1 MVFAVLGD
9 MKRISGFL
17 FWLLA
22 LCEGR
27 YVLKW
32 PSFSTL
38 PQSPTAK
45 WEPEAAHSSSHNTSE
60 GHLPPLPALQSLASS
75 CESCPC
81 ASHPDPG
88 PQANPPQSSSH
99 RLRSWIPTPI
109 SSSGHASSARPSHS
123 HLQCPSAQS
132 GTGHFLLPWALNDH
146 ARSISTGL
154 KALVVQGDLHGIK
167 AEFVVWGN

>member
-1 MVFAVLGD
+1 MVFIL
-9 MKRISGFL
+9 
-17 FWLLA
+17 
-22 LCEGR
+22 
-27 YVLKW
+27 
-32 PSFSTL
+32 
-38 PQSPTAK
+38 
-45 WEPEAAHSSSHNTSE
+45 NTSSVFQQLNE
-60 GHLPPLPALQSLASS
+60 SQKLHTHLPTTQVKDIFPHCQPCNHWPHPVSLA
-75 CESCPC
+75 PVP
-81 ASHPDPG
+81 ATKTQDQG